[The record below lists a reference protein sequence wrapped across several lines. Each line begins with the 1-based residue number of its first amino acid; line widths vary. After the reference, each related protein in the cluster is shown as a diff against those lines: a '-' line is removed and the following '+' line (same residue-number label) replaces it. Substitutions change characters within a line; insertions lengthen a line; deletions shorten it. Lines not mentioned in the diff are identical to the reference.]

1 MDKASNFD
9 ENSEV
14 GYHPSPSN
22 TTVFSPMSRD
32 SFAYCQTW
40 TSSESEIVD
49 DSSYASEPSPSRWKT
64 KKDVLSM
71 KLRKH
76 SIDDKLG
83 DTDLLDSAELELMK
97 ERFAKLL
104 LGEDMSGSGKGVCTA
119 VTISN
124 AITNLYATVFGQ
136 SLKLEPLKPEKKA
149 MWKREMKV
157 LLSVC
162 EYIQEFAPTA
172 QYLEDGTIVEMMKS
186 RPRSDIY
193 INLPALQKLDAML
206 IEILDSFQDS
216 EFWYAENIPGN
227 SNRSRGASNR
237 RTVPRKDEKW
247 WLPVPCVLPGGL
259 SDTSKKHLI
268 EKRDCANQIHKAAMA
283 INSNVLAEIDI
294 PENYID
300 NLPKL
305 KFYCQ
310 VIEDSIKCDPIKQM
324 SWNLSSNFISLL
336 WKPIIAAE
344 TCRKRDDIVSI
355 KSGRSSLGESIY
367 HYMNSAEKFSP
378 EQLLDCLKISSE
390 REALELA
397 DRVESSM
404 YTWRR
409 KACLSHSKSSWS
421 KVKDLIEETDSKDK
435 NYTLAE
441 RAESL
446 LLCLKQRYPELSQTS
461 LDTCKIQYNRDVGK
475 AVLESYS
482 RVLESLAFNVVAWIE
497 DVLYVDK
504 SMRNREV

>member
-300 NLPKL
+300 NLPK
-305 KFYCQ
+305 
-310 VIEDSIKCDPIKQM
+310 
-324 SWNLSSNFISLL
+324 
-336 WKPIIAAE
+336 
-344 TCRKRDDIVSI
+344 
-355 KSGRSSLGESIY
+355 SGRSSLGESIY

>member
-22 TTVFSPMSRD
+22 TTAFSPMSRD

-49 DSSYASEPSPSRWKT
+49 DSSYASEPSPSRWRAKQ
-64 KKDVLSM
+64 DVLSKLGM
-71 KLRKH
+71 KLRRH

-83 DTDLLDSAELELMK
+83 DSDLLDSAELELMK

-119 VTISN
+119 ATISN

-193 INLPALQKLDAML
+193 INLPALQKLDTML
-206 IEILDSFQDS
+206 IEILDTFHDT

-227 SNRSRGASNR
+227 SNRLRGASSR
-237 RTVPRKDEKW
+237 RTAPRKDEKW

-259 SDTSKKHLI
+259 SDMSKKHLI

-300 NLPKL
+300 NLPK
-305 KFYCQ
+305 
-310 VIEDSIKCDPIKQM
+310 
-324 SWNLSSNFISLL
+324 
-336 WKPIIAAE
+336 
-344 TCRKRDDIVSI
+344 
-355 KSGRSSLGESIY
+355 SGRSSLGDSIY
-367 HYMNSAEKFSP
+367 NYMNNADKFSP

-482 RVLESLAFNVVAWIE
+482 RVLESLAFNIVAWIE

>member
-1 MDKASNFD
+1 MDKSSNFD
-9 ENSEV
+9 ENSDV
-14 GYHPSPSN
+14 GGYHPSPSN
-22 TTVFSPMSRD
+22 TPAFSTMSGD
-32 SFAYCQTW
+32 SFACCQTW
-40 TSSESEIVD
+40 TSSESETID
-49 DSSYASEPSPSRWKT
+49 ESSYASEPSPSRWRAKQ
-64 KKDVLSM
+64 DVLSKLGM

-76 SIDDKLG
+76 SMDDKL
-83 DTDLLDSAELELMK
+83 DACEDSAELEMMK

-162 EYIQEFAPTA
+162 DYIQEFAPTA

-193 INLPALQKLDAML
+193 INLPALQKLDTML
-206 IEILDSFQDS
+206 IEILDTFQDT

-227 SNRSRGASNR
+227 SSRLRGGTSFR
-237 RTVPRKDEKW
+237 KVVPRKDEKW

-259 SDTSKKHLI
+259 SDKSRKHLI

-283 INSNVLAEIDI
+283 INSNVLAELDI
-294 PENYID
+294 PETYID
-300 NLPKL
+300 NLP
-305 KFYCQ
+305 
-310 VIEDSIKCDPIKQM
+310 
-324 SWNLSSNFISLL
+324 
-336 WKPIIAAE
+336 
-344 TCRKRDDIVSI
+344 
-355 KSGRSSLGESIY
+355 KSGRSSLGDSIY
-367 HYMNSAEKFSP
+367 HYMYNADKFSP

-390 REALELA
+390 HEALELA

-421 KVKDLIEETDSKDK
+421 KVKDLMDDTDYKDK

-446 LLCLKQRYPELSQTS
+446 LFCLKQRYPELSQTS
-461 LDTCKIQYNRDVGK
+461 LDTCKIQYNRDIGK

-482 RVLESLAFNVVAWIE
+482 RVLEGLAFNIVAWIE

-504 SMRNREV
+504 TMRNRDV